1 VIGKIIVLLSVMDNK
16 AHMICCMT
24 LVLFMASFAG
34 SMNAQTYSEKNPYIY
49 SFQEVAQGGFLLLV
63 NKTYRLPVGYV
74 PENLQYANLRV
85 RCEKENT
92 FLNATALECI
102 EEMFA
107 AAKRDG
113 IELILFD
120 GWREESL
127 QRLYYTN
134 KIAEKGLSLATTL
147 VAPPRGSEHELGL
160 AADILSTVH
169 QMRDG
174 HFATTTTGKWLIANC
189 WKYGFI
195 LRYPGNKVEVTRF
208 LFEPWHYRFVGVE
221 EAKKIIESKL
231 CLEEYLDRTR

>member
-1 VIGKIIVLLSVMDNK
+1 MYAIRVLLSVLLLT
-16 AHMICCMT
+16 AWTH
-24 LVLFMASFAG
+24 AG
-34 SMNAQTYSEKNPYIY
+34 AQTRYSEENPYIY
-49 SFQEVAQGGFLLLV
+49 SPSEIAEGGFMLLV
-63 NKTYRLPVGYV
+63 NKSHRLPDGFV
-74 PENLQYANLRV
+74 PQHLQYANLAV

-92 FLNATALECI
+92 FLNSTALYYLEQ
-102 EEMFA
+102 MFA
-107 AAKRDG
+107 AAKKEG
-113 IELILFD
+113 IELIFFD

-134 KIAEKGLSLATTL
+134 KIAERGRALATTL

-174 HFATTTTGKWLIANC
+174 HFALTTTGKWLIANC

-195 LRYPGNKVEVTRF
+195 LRYPQDKIEITRF

-221 EAKKIIESKL
+221 EAKKITESGL
-231 CLEEYLDRTR
+231 CLEEYVAKMK

>member
-1 VIGKIIVLLSVMDNK
+1 MNKIAHILRCTVLMLIIV
-16 AHMICCMT
+16 
-24 LVLFMASFAG
+24 SFIG
-34 SMNAQTYSEKNPYIY
+34 STNAQTYSEKNPYVY
-49 SFQEVAQGGFLLLV
+49 SVQEVEQGGFLLLV
-63 NKTYRLPVGYV
+63 NKTYRLPNGYV
-74 PENLQYANLRV
+74 PQDLQYANVRV

-92 FLNATALECI
+92 FLNATALDYL

-107 AAKRDG
+107 AAKAEG
-113 IELILFD
+113 IELILYD

-127 QRLYYTN
+127 QRVYYTN
-134 KIAEKGLSLATTL
+134 KIKEKGESLATTL

-174 HFATTTTGKWLIANC
+174 HFALTTTGKWLIANC

-195 LRYPGNKVEVTRF
+195 LRYPGDKIEVTRF

-221 EAKKIIESKL
+221 EAKKMTESKL
-231 CLEEYLDRTR
+231 CLEEYLSKKR